1 MFIDLESVSIF
12 IRPGAT
18 DMRKQVN
25 GLSVIVDEQMAQ
37 NPGSGSLYLF
47 CSRNRRLIK
56 CLWWDRNGFCLCQKR
71 VESGR
76 FPWPG
81 SREEVHQ
88 ISREELMMMLAG
100 IDFWSAHQEIEYEY
114 V

>member
-47 CSRNRRLIK
+47 CSRSTARPST
-56 CLWWDRNGFCLCQKR
+56 W
-71 VESGR
+71 VPPSA
-76 FPWPG
+76 
-81 SREEVHQ
+81 RE
-88 ISREELMMMLAG
+88 
-100 IDFWSAHQEIEYEY
+100 IDAYFAFYPSCPAYRW
-114 V
+114 